1 MIQLVNAQEMAKAH
15 PDTFSAPDKDE
26 LNHIKVGSSVKV
38 CVNNKERL
46 WVEVTSIDG
55 GQLKGKIDNC
65 PVVINEVAFGDA
77 ISFRKENIY
86 DIFK

>member
-1 MIQLVNAQEMAKAH
+1 MIQLVDAQQMAKTY
-15 PDTFSAPDKDE
+15 PDTFHAPNNEE
-26 LNHIKVGSSVKV
+26 LGNVKIGSSVKV
-38 CVNNKERL
+38 CVNDEERL

-65 PVVINEVAFGDA
+65 PVVIDDIKFGDL

-86 DIFK
+86 DIFN

>member
-15 PDTFSAPDKDE
+15 PETFSAPDTEE
-26 LNHIKVGSSVKV
+26 LGNVKIGSSVKV
-38 CVNNKERL
+38 CINDQERL
-46 WVEVTSIDG
+46 WVEVTAIDG

-65 PVVINEVAFGDA
+65 PVVINDVQFGDL

-86 DIFK
+86 DIFN